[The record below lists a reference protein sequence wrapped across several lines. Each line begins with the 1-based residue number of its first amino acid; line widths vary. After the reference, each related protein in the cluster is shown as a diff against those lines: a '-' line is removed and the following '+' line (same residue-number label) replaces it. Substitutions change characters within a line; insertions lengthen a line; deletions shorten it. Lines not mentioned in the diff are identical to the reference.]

1 MAGLS
6 LCSRWWNQG
15 SARSNLPKKIAIFD
29 YDQCAGKCRRRNR
42 QGASEMESMVLLDLM
57 GGVALLLWG
66 LHMVLTGV
74 LRAFGPDLRRILGKA
89 LHNRFAAFCAGL
101 GLTALLQSSTATGL
115 MTTSLAADGT
125 VNLVP
130 ALAIMLG
137 ANVGTTLIVQ
147 LLSFDVVAAAP
158 VLFVIGLVTFRLAG
172 GNPLTKALG
181 RVAIGLGL
189 TLLALHILLDTL
201 APAEQAP
208 AVRALLAA
216 VTNDP
221 VLCVIIAA
229 ALTWAAHSSVAV
241 VLLVMSLAYS
251 HFVTEPAALA
261 LVLGANLGS
270 AINPLLEAGVR
281 GDPASR
287 RLPVGNMLNRLV
299 GVLIALP
306 FLQPIARELAALQP
320 DAAKMTAEFH
330 MLFNVALALLFIGLL
345 DPVAWLLVRLLP
357 EKKQTADASVPR
369 YLDEAALENPPLAL
383 ANAARETLRMGDTV
397 EAMLREVMAAL
408 INNDRKLTADVSR
421 MDNIVDRLDDAI
433 KLYVTKLTRD
443 SLDEREGRR
452 AMEIVSFTINLEHI
466 GDIIDK
472 NLCELA
478 AKKIKRRYQF
488 SPEGAAELSAFHKR
502 IVECLQAAFGI
513 FMTGDVE
520 AARKMLR
527 EKAELRRAELEA
539 AERHFERL
547 REGRPETIETT
558 SLHLDVLSDLKR
570 IHSHICSVAYPVLE
584 AAGELPAFQ
593 RSYDDNAKAETADPL
608 TYQPKLR

>member
-1 MAGLS
+1 M
-6 LCSRWWNQG
+6 G
-15 SARSNLPKKIAIFD
+15 SI
-29 YDQCAGKCRRRNR
+29 
-42 QGASEMESMVLLDLM
+42 VLLDLM

-66 LHMVLTGV
+66 LHMVLSGV
-74 LRAFGPDLRRILGKA
+74 LRAFGPELRRLLGSA
-89 LHNRFAAFCAGL
+89 LRNRFTAFGGGVC
-101 GLTALLQSSTATGL
+101 LTALLQSSTATGL
-115 MTTSLAADGT
+115 LTASLAADGT

-147 LLSFDVVAAAP
+147 LLSFDISALAP
-158 VLFVIGLVTFRLAG
+158 ALFVIGLVTFRAG
-172 GNPLTKALG
+172 GGSLTKALG

-189 TLLALHILLDTL
+189 MLLALHILIDTL

-208 AVRALLAA
+208 AVRALLGS
-216 VTNDP
+216 VTGDP
-221 VLCVIIAA
+221 LLCVVIAA

-251 HFVTEPAALA
+251 QFITPEAALA

-270 AINPLLEAGVR
+270 SINPLIEGGIW

-287 RLPVGNMLNRLV
+287 RLPVGNLINRLI
-299 GVLIALP
+299 GVSIALP
-306 FLQPIARELAALQP
+306 FLHPIARELRAIQP

-330 MLFNVALALLFIGLL
+330 LLFNLALAALFIGVL
-345 DPVAWLLVRLLP
+345 DGLSWLLVRVLP
-357 EKKQTADASVPR
+357 EKRRPDDASVPR
-369 YLDEAALENPPLAL
+369 YLDEAALETPSLAL

-397 EAMLREVMAAL
+397 ETMLRNVMTAL
-408 INNDRKLTADVSR
+408 LNNDRKLAGEVSR
-421 MDNIVDRLDDAI
+421 LDNVADRLNEAI
-433 KLYVTKLTRD
+433 KLYITKLTRD

-452 AMEIVSFTINLEHI
+452 AMEIVSFTINLEHV

-472 NLCELA
+472 NLCQLA
-478 AKKIKRRYQF
+478 AKKIKRGYQF

-502 IVECLQAAFGI
+502 VCENLQAAFGV

-520 AARKMLR
+520 TARRLLR
-527 EKAELRRAELEA
+527 EKAELRKAELEA
-539 AERHFERL
+539 ADRHFDRL
-547 REGRPETIETT
+547 REGRPESLETT

-584 AAGELPAFQ
+584 AAGELPAAE
-593 RSYDDNAKAETADPL
+593 NAKVDVTDGLA
-608 TYQPKLR
+608 YQPKLP